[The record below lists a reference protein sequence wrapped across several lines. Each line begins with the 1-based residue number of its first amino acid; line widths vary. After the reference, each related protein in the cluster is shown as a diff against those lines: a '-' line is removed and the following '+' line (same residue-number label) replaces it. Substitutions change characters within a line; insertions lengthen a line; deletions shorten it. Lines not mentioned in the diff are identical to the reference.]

1 MYEEIV
7 RQLIAYRDA
16 SKKGLKQMKES
27 DVWRGYHTG
36 RLDVAES
43 LLTLIHELIE
53 RESNPFK

>member
-16 SKKGLKQMKES
+16 SKKGLEQMKES

-36 RLDVAES
+36 RLQMSES
-43 LLTLIHELIE
+43 LLTLIHEIIE

>member
-1 MYEEIV
+1 MYEDII

-16 SKKGLKQMKES
+16 AKVGLEQMKES

-36 RLDVAES
+36 RLQMSES

-53 RESNPFK
+53 REYNPFK